1 MLTHARAAVAPRRAP
16 PLTLQPPEPWAALLE
31 ALGEIEDENHIL
43 VLGRDGPDL
52 MCALLRAGAPQVTH
66 FRSYERLEADS
77 TSLVI
82 VPHVPSLDWL
92 EGALSP
98 IRRALFANGRL
109 AVCVD
114 PLPNTQNRV
123 ARMLKLHGFTAI
135 RASRAAGRL
144 VLSAEVPA
152 FGLRRYA

>member
-1 MLTHARAAVAPRRAP
+1 MLTHARAAAAPRRTP
-16 PLTLQPPEPWAALLE
+16 PLPLQPPEPWAALLE

-43 VLGRDGPDL
+43 VLGRDGPEL

-77 TSLVI
+77 SSLVI
-82 VPHVPSLDWL
+82 VPHVPSIDWL
-92 EGALSP
+92 EGALSR

-114 PLPNTQNRV
+114 PLPNTQNRF

-135 RASRAAGRL
+135 RARHAAGRL
-144 VLSAEVPA
+144 VLSAEVPT
-152 FGLRRYA
+152 FGLRRCA